1 MNELIVKKYSNAII
15 LPYKRDPRGT
25 TGLGGVLDSN
35 GNFIEDSYC
44 HGGRFEHGGFYEWN
58 KSILKKSNEK
68 VFYFGY
74 FLPHWGHFLIDCLD
88 RMWPFGDNKNDLSD
102 YKIAFISNQSAFYPN
117 CYDFFAALG
126 IDKSRIIWIDVPT
139 QFAEIQIPAMSYTP
153 EPGRF
158 FYPQYIDMFNRVIDS
173 ILAKTPKSSVEKR
186 YGTIDK
192 VYFTRSQFNN
202 ALSREVGLKVIDSVM
217 RNGGFNILAPEKLS
231 LADQVA
237 IWNYASEIACIN
249 GTIPLNVIFN
259 RNRCT
264 CGGGKSLKLIV
275 LNKMNHAHTNL
286 IEYLDIRK
294 GVNCRFIDV
303 QDKRI
308 IDLSIGDGRGLG
320 PFRIGITKELIQWM
334 EENNIP
340 TKDATYKENLVSKTV
355 KYFLLFFLN
364 APRPWL
370 AKHLPESFRKYARKF
385 LRK

>member
-1 MNELIVKKYSNAII
+1 
-15 LPYKRDPRGT
+15 
-25 TGLGGVLDSN
+25 
-35 GNFIEDSYC
+35 
-44 HGGRFEHGGFYEWN
+44 
-58 KSILKKSNEK
+58 
-68 VFYFGY
+68 
-74 FLPHWGHFLIDCLD
+74 
-88 RMWPFGDNKNDLSD
+88 MW
-102 YKIAFISNQSAFYPN
+102 
-117 CYDFFAALG
+117 
-126 IDKSRIIWIDVPT
+126 W
-139 QFAEIQIPAMSYTP
+139 
-153 EPGRF
+153 
-158 FYPQYIDMFNRVIDS
+158 
-173 ILAKTPKSSVEKR
+173 
-186 YGTIDK
+186 
-192 VYFTRSQFNN
+192 
-202 ALSREVGLKVIDSVM
+202 
-217 RNGGFNILAPEKLS
+217 
-231 LADQVA
+231 
-237 IWNYASEIACIN
+237 
-249 GTIPLNVIFN
+249 
-259 RNRCT
+259 
-264 CGGGKSLKLIV
+264 GGGQSLKLIV